1 MRDDSSEASSVGTLL
16 HEEILE
22 TASIAVSRLRARPN
36 PRLLKLL
43 IAHLEAYPYDWS
55 QEGYEDLL
63 PNLKKLQNTQ
73 KK

>member
-1 MRDDSSEASSVGTLL
+1 MLL
-16 HEEILE
+16 HEEVLA

-36 PRLLKLL
+36 PRLVKLL

-63 PNLKKLQNTQ
+63 PNLKKLQNTR